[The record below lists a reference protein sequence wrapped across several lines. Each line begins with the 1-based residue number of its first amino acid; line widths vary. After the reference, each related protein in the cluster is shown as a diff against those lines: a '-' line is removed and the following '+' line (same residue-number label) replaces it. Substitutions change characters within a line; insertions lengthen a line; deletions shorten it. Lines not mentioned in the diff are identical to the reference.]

1 MLALAAC
8 APGPSGRKEPAPPE
22 VVAPRPAPAA
32 TQPPKAPATLPSGPG
47 NPPFYEVFG
56 ERYYVL
62 PSSEGYKARGIASW
76 YGAEFHGRRTSSGVD
91 YDMTGMTAAHRVLPL
106 PSLVRVTNLG
116 NGRSVVVTVNDR
128 GPFKKS
134 REIDLSYAAA
144 VELDM
149 VHSGTAEVEVE
160 AVSRDPPAGVTLPA
174 PVPPG
179 LLFMQVGAYRDRS
192 NAERMQATLAAKGVS
207 NTVIRY
213 AAAGSAALYRVRVGP
228 LAGPAE
234 YDALADRLAGLGLPA
249 PQLVTEP
256 APAP

>member
-1 MLALAAC
+1 
-8 APGPSGRKEPAPPE
+8 
-22 VVAPRPAPAA
+22 VAPRPPPAPAPAA
-32 TQPPKAPATLPSGPG
+32 AKPPKAPATLPSGPG

-62 PSSEGYKARGIASW
+62 PSSEGYKARGVASW
-76 YGAEFHGRRTSSGVD
+76 YGKEFHGRRTSSGTV
-91 YDMTGMTAAHRVLPL
+91 YDMNQLTAAHRVLPL

-149 VHSGTAEVEVE
+149 VRSGTAEVEVE
-160 AVSRDPPAGVTLPA
+160 AVTRDPPAGVAVPP

-179 LLFMQVGAYRDRS
+179 LLFMQLGAYRDRG

-213 AAAGSAALYRVRVGP
+213 DEGGSVALYRVRIGP
-228 LAGPAE
+228 LAGSAE
-234 YDALADRLAGLGLPA
+234 YDALADRLAGFGLPA